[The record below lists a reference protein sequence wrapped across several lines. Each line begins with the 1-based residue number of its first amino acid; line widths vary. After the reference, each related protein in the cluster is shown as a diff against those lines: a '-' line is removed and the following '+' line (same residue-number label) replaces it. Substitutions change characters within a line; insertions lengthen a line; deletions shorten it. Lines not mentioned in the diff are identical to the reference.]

1 MRLSDL
7 FETETEA
14 PCAVQVD
21 MNLLDVCRM
30 SDEKICSYAGELRTV
45 FGFRKYAEDK
55 EKLGR
60 FITSNREHF
69 SNVSETAMNALE
81 ELTHSPELKKIR
93 TRKYQTTE
101 GGYNMCR
108 GIQGMIQDGKME
120 GKMEGIREGEMKKAK
135 EMSISLAN
143 MGMSADKIAMAAR
156 VSVGLVREWLS
167 GER

>member
-30 SDEKICSYAGELRTV
+30 SDEEICSYTGELRTV
-45 FGFRKYAEDK
+45 FGFRKYAENK
-55 EKLGR
+55 ERLGR
-60 FITSNREHF
+60 FIAGNREHF

-81 ELTHSPELKKIR
+81 ELTHSLELKKIR
-93 TRKYQTTE
+93 TSEYLTAE

>member
-30 SDEKICSYAGELRTV
+30 SDEEICGYTGELRTV

-60 FITSNREHF
+60 FIISNREHF

-81 ELTHSPELKKIR
+81 ELTHSPELTKIR
-93 TRKYQTTE
+93 TPEYQTTE